1 MIMVDT
7 GAWYA
12 VCDASDTNHQRAK
25 AFYEKVAGVIPLVT
39 TDAVLVETWTLL
51 AARLGRH
58 AAINFWETLREA
70 RVPVI
75 TVQEA
80 DLEVA
85 WQIINTFHDQ
95 TFSFTDATTFAVM
108 ERLGIEQVF
117 TFDRHF
123 LVYRYGPGRK
133 KAFISEPSTG
143 LSPGR

>member
-39 TDAVLVETWTLL
+39 TDAILAETWTLL
-51 AARLGRH
+51 AARLGRP
-58 AAINFWETLREA
+58 AAITFWETLRA
-70 RVPVI
+70 AGVPII
-75 TVQEA
+75 TLEEA
-80 DLEVA
+80 DIEVA
-85 WQIINTFHDQ
+85 WQIINAFPDQ
-95 TFSFTDATTFAVM
+95 TFSFTDATTFAAM

-123 LVYRYGPGRK
+123 FVYRYGPGRR
-133 KAFISEPSTG
+133 KAFNCAP
-143 LSPGR
+143 